1 MGETETLALGRLA
14 AGGSAANFG
23 LANLHKLDNLDWQ
36 TCKVWTTW
44 IGNFAQFGQLGLA
57 GWLPAVVVHGLA
69 ERFQLCRSFLEV
81 RSWPLFLFTKFKG
94 HGAAKLA
101 DLSIT
106 FLAEA

>member
-36 TCKVWTTW
+36 TCKVWTTL
-44 IGNFAQFGQLGLA
+44 IGKFAQFGQLGLA

-81 RSWPLFLFTKFKG
+81 RLWPLFFLQSLKG
-94 HGAAKLA
+94 MAPRSWL
-101 DLSIT
+101 T
-106 FLAEA
+106 

>member
-44 IGNFAQFGQLGLA
+44 IGNFAQFGKLGLA
-57 GWLPAVVVHGLA
+57 NLHNLDNLDWQVG
-69 ERFQLCRSFLEV
+69 CR
-81 RSWPLFLFTKFKG
+81 R
-94 HGAAKLA
+94 
-101 DLSIT
+101 
-106 FLAEA
+106 